1 MDHPG
6 AVELRTQRLTLRK
19 ILPQDAGDVYAW
31 MSDPEVCRYERWTPH
46 PSIEYSRGYILAVF
60 RDGDPAALHWGIE
73 LAGSLIGSVSVVGI
87 NDFDQKATLG
97 YCLARRYWSKGYAT
111 EAVRAVLEYIFTQT
125 SINRLEASHSV
136 NNPASGKVLEKAGFL
151 YEGLA
156 KEYYRCG
163 LGFQDSRLFAL
174 IRRDYT
180 GA

>member
-6 AVELRTQRLTLRK
+6 SAELRTQRLTLRK
-19 ILPQDAGDVYAW
+19 ILHRDAGDVYAW

-46 PSIEYSRGYILAVF
+46 PSIDYSRGYITAVF
-60 RDGDPAALHWGIE
+60 RDGDPAALHWGIA

-97 YCLARRYWSKGYAT
+97 YCLARKHWSNGYAT
-111 EAVRAVLEYIFTQT
+111 EAVRAVLDFMFTQT
-125 SINRLEASHSV
+125 GINRMEASHSV
-136 NNPASGKVLEKAGFL
+136 NNPASGRVLEKAGFQ

-174 IRRDYT
+174 TRRDYT